1 MRSSIRQGTVYT
13 RVLEDFGGL
22 DVAHPPSGVA
32 PNRFTR
38 MENLWRDYAGGEGS
52 LLETFPGYRELTALP
67 GTVHGIYRVQLG
79 KTPYL
84 LIHAGQG
91 LYAAPFADTDGAEPT
106 SFTPVTGSE
115 GVLADAASTAFT
127 FSDALYLLDGQGYY
141 AIRAEEG
148 VPTLASVT
156 DTYVPVT
163 YVDGEVYEQRNM
175 LSDRARVRYH
185 VHSPTAFSYGTPQLT
200 YRILSES
207 EGTCEVSGVSEG
219 FKGDTLYIPATVTIG
234 ARTCRVTQ
242 IARMAFPMKYHL
254 KRLYISEGV
263 EAIGDYAFCACT
275 ALEEA
280 MLPDGLRTIG
290 VCAFKDCSF
299 TNLVLGAGVVSIG
312 RSAFACARIN
322 ALTLHGEQTGYWE
335 GVTIGEGNELLQS
348 VPTTYAYQYP
358 IRFCAFSLYE
368 PVTELLTISIGENR
382 FDATEERCFTVCAD
396 GVLTG
401 VVIRSRSGEDMTGQ
415 EVELEVRLA
424 PSIFRISSLQPDFSA
439 ANPAYAGSAA
449 AAILGSRINCLYDG
463 RVFFTGNPALPN
475 TVFYA
480 ARDRWGAINPAYVG
494 VLNYFNAGVGQSP
507 ISALLPTASHL
518 AVLKGGEGT
527 EGSVVLYA
535 GRDTGED
542 LLPRI
547 YAAEQTLS
555 AEACLGGAEN
565 FGGDPVYLSRSGV
578 VSVGSESLN
587 ATRIVWHRST
597 LIDAALAEKAGQ
609 VPLSTV
615 YGSYYILLYPNGEA
629 YLADGRRPTRTALGS
644 EYEWYRLAGIV
655 GYTDDVPVFRYA
667 SGYEAGELPQITL
680 EGRQVTL
687 SLHPL
692 AGQLPLGATEESY
705 PTIYPAV
712 RTVTG
717 EEGHSFSYVVETRE
731 GERIPYLV
739 TRTGERAGGTPAA
752 PSALAACGGKL
763 FFGCT
768 NGQVFT
774 VNTDKR
780 RVGGGL
786 PTELYAFG
794 GHAFTAGFET
804 GMDLCGV
811 PNYTK
816 RTLRRTAVAEIRTG
830 GAVMLDVR
838 VHHGAYRTTTTGAI
852 TAGSGISFD
861 TLRFDT
867 ISFGAGG
874 LSTLVLHEGNRKWVG
889 KQYRMYTHAFAAPF
903 ALHRIAYSWQVA
915 GKIKNQ

>member
-22 DVAHPPSGVA
+22 DMAHPPSGVA

-52 LLETFPGYRELTALP
+52 LLETFPGYRHLTTLP

-79 KTPYL
+79 TITYL
-84 LIHAGQG
+84 LIHAGEG
-91 LYAAPFADTDGAEPT
+91 LYAAPFSDTDGAEPT
-106 SFTPVTGSE
+106 DFTPVAGSE
-115 GVLADAASTAFT
+115 GALADAASTAFT
-127 FSDALYLLDGQGYY
+127 LSDALYLLDGRGYY
-141 AIRAEEG
+141 VIREAGG
-148 VPTLASVT
+148 VPTLASVS

-163 YVDGEVYEQRNM
+163 YVDGEAYEQRNM
-175 LSDRARVRYH
+175 LSDRAYVRYH
-185 VHSPTAFSYGTPQLT
+185 VHSPAAFSYGTPQLT
-200 YRILSES
+200 YRVLSES
-207 EGTCEVSGVSEG
+207 EGTCEVSGASEG
-219 FKGDTLYIPATVTIG
+219 FRGDTLYIPASATIG
-234 ARTCRVTQ
+234 ARTYRVTR
-242 IARMAFPMKYHL
+242 IARMAFPMKYRL
-254 KRLYISEGV
+254 KKLYISEGI
-263 EAIGDYAFCACT
+263 EEIGDYAFCACS

-280 MLPDGLRTIG
+280 MLPDGIRTIG

-299 TNLVLGAGVVSIG
+299 VSLVIGAGLTSVG
-312 RSAFACARIN
+312 RSAFACARMD

-335 GVTIGEGNELLQS
+335 AVTVGEGNELLQS
-348 VPTTYAYQYP
+348 APTTYVYQYP
-358 IRFCAFSLYE
+358 IRFCAFSLRE
-368 PVTELLTISIGENR
+368 PATELLAFSIGGER
-382 FDATEERCFTVCAD
+382 FDATEERCFIAQTD
-396 GVLTG
+396 GMITG
-401 VVIRSRSGEDMTGQ
+401 AVIQSQDGKDLAGQ

-424 PSIFRISSLQPDFSA
+424 PSIFRTSSLHPDFSA
-439 ANPAYAGSAA
+439 ANPAYTGSAA
-449 AAILGSRINCLYDG
+449 EAILGSRVTCLYDG

-480 ARDRWGAINPAYVG
+480 ARDRWGAVNPAYIG
-494 VLNYFNAGVGQSP
+494 VLNYFNAGVGQNP
-507 ISALLPTASHL
+507 IRALLPTASHL

-555 AEACLGGAEN
+555 AAACLGGAEN
-565 FGGDPVYLSRSGV
+565 FRGDPVYLARDGV
-578 VSVGSESLN
+578 ASVGSESLN
-587 ATRIVWHRST
+587 ATRVVRHRST

-615 YGSYYILLYPNGEA
+615 FEGYYILLYPNGDA
-629 YLADGRRPTRTALGS
+629 YLADGRRPTSTALGT
-644 EYEWYRLAGIV
+644 EYEWYRLSGVV

-667 SGYEAGELPQITL
+667 AGYEVEEAPQITL
-680 EGRQVTL
+680 EGRRVTVD
-687 SLHPL
+687 LHPA
-692 AGQLPLGATEESY
+692 AGQLPLGATEETY
-705 PTIYPAV
+705 PAIYPAV

-717 EEGHSFSYVVETRE
+717 EDGRSFSYVVETRS

-739 TRTGERAGGTPAA
+739 ARTGERMGGTPAA

-774 VNTDKR
+774 VNTDR
-780 RVGGGL
+780 RRAGGGL
-786 PTELYAFG
+786 PAELYAFG
-794 GHAFTAGFET
+794 GHAFIAGFET
-804 GMDLCGV
+804 GLDLCGV

-830 GAVMLDVR
+830 GAVTLDVR
-838 VHHGAYRTTTTGAI
+838 VHHGAYRTVTTGAI
-852 TAGSGISFD
+852 TAGGGVSFD

-889 KQYRMYTHAFAAPF
+889 KQYRMYTRGVAAPF